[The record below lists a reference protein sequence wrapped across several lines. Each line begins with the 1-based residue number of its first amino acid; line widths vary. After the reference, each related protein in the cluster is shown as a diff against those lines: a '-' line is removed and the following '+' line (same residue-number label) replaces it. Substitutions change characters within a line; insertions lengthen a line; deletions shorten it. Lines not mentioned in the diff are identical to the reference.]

1 MRRETILCMI
11 VLQQIRERFT
21 LEEFYQCADIQ
32 AEASGTIG
40 VRPLFCD
47 RDQLNRDGPPWM
59 AGQGRQWIWI
69 STVDRSRTVS

>member
-1 MRRETILCMI
+1 MI

-21 LEEFYQCADIQ
+21 FNEYQQCEDIQ

-47 RDQLNRDGPPWM
+47 PE
-59 AGQGRQWIWI
+59 I
-69 STVDRSRTVS
+69 